1 MPPPGAPT
9 AHATG
14 AARLRRWV
22 RSTHKWIS
30 LAIGLQALLWMAGG
44 LYMVAV
50 PIGVVHGDRLAR
62 TERLPLQAA
71 SPRVAPDVLLARYP
85 EATGFRLKR
94 LGEREV
100 YELAKGKT
108 LVLVDAATGARLS
121 PLSRETVGE
130 LAARAYLGTGSIET
144 IDLLDTAPQEAGNRP
159 APLWAVRF
167 GDLARTT
174 LYYSPHSGELL
185 ARRHALWRWFDL
197 FWMLHIMDYAAR
209 EDVNN
214 PLLRGASIAGMGVA
228 LSGLWLLLYW
238 LRRRLR

>member
-1 MPPPGAPT
+1 M
-9 AHATG
+9 
-14 AARLRRWV
+14 RRWV

-30 LAIGLQALLWMAGG
+30 LAVGLQALLWMTGG

-50 PIGVVHGDRLAR
+50 PIGAVHGEHLAR
-62 TERLPLQAA
+62 TERMPLHAA
-71 SPRVAPDVLLARYP
+71 TARLAPGELLARYP
-85 EATGFRLKR
+85 GATGLRLKR

-100 YELAKGKT
+100 YELALGKT
-108 LVLVDAATGARLS
+108 PLLVDAASGARLS
-121 PLSRETVGE
+121 PLGREAIGA
-130 LAARAYLGTGSIET
+130 LAARAYTGTGGIER
-144 IDLLDTAPQEAGNRP
+144 IDWLRTTPQEAGGRL

-167 GDLARTT
+167 NDLPRTT
-174 LYYSPHSGELL
+174 LYYSPDTGELL

-214 PLLRGASIAGMGVA
+214 PLLRGASIAGMGAV
-228 LSGLWLLLYW
+228 LSGLWLLAYWLNAW